1 MNNLAEPDTPN
12 AQRSRGSLR
21 DWRFWVGGIGRI
33 LLVAGV
39 LMFGFVAY
47 QLWGTGIEYR
57 QHQSTLA
64 KEFAQRQADLLG
76 TDGASPDSTIPGS
89 SDPTDETDTSLPQDP
104 NSSGTLVTPTTFP
117 DTGRKR
123 VRWPKPAP
131 GDVIAIIA
139 IPKVNKRVYA
149 VAGVDANDLK
159 QGLGH
164 YPRTPL
170 PGQLGNSAFAGHRTT
185 FGAPLFDIDKLS
197 IGDEIVVD
205 TITNQRYVYL
215 VSSSPRVVAATAGSV
230 VETTDRT
237 VATLTLTSCHPKYSA
252 KERIVVV
259 ATLDP
264 SRSGIVEP
272 PFVDPAPATTVTSTT
287 VTATTTAPTTVAPA
301 TTGSSGTSTST
312 SLARSTT
319 TAATTTTTTTTV
331 DDTISTA
338 VPGPGTPGDGF
349 PPAEEALQLSQGWLA
364 DSAAWWHVIGWGLLN
379 AAVAAA
385 GWLLARR
392 TRRWWLGLAAA
403 AAPFLLVLYFVY
415 QNVNRLMPA
424 DL

>member
-1 MNNLAEPDTPN
+1 MNDLAEPDTPN
-12 AQRSRGSLR
+12 GPGTSGSRR
-21 DWRFWVGGIGRI
+21 DWRFWVGGLGRI
-33 LLVAGV
+33 LLVIGV

-57 QHQSTLA
+57 QHTSTLA
-64 KEFAQRQADLLG
+64 KEFAERQAELLG
-76 TDGASPDSTIPGS
+76 SNETSPDSTSPDS
-89 SDPTDETDTSLPQDP
+89 NDPTGGTGTSGSQDP
-104 NSSGTLVTPTTFP
+104 SGTGTLVTPTTFP
-117 DTGRKR
+117 GTGNKR
-123 VRWPKPAP
+123 TRWPKPAP

-139 IPKVNKRVYA
+139 IPKVHKRVYA

-164 YPRTPL
+164 YPKTPL

-264 SRSGIVEP
+264 SRSGVVEP
-272 PFVDPAPATTVTSTT
+272 PLVDPTPS
-287 VTATTTAPTTVAPA
+287 TTVAPA
-301 TTGSSGTSTST
+301 TTGSSGTVASTTGSSGTST
-312 SLARSTT
+312 SVAGSSTT
-319 TAATTTTTTTTV
+319 TVATTTTTTVGDTV
-331 DDTISTA
+331 PT
-338 VPGPGTPGDGF
+338 VGPDAGNPTDGF
-349 PPAEEALQLSQGWLA
+349 PLAAGAPQLSRGWLT
-364 DSAAWWHVIGWGLLN
+364 DSAASWHVIGWGLLN
-379 AAVAAA
+379 AGVVAA

-392 TRRWWLGLAAA
+392 TRRWWLGLAVA

-415 QNVNRLMPA
+415 QNVNRLLPA

>member
-1 MNNLAEPDTPN
+1 MNDLAEPDTPN
-12 AQRSRGSLR
+12 GPGTSGSRR
-21 DWRFWVGGIGRI
+21 DWRFWVGGLGRI
-33 LLVAGV
+33 LLVIGV

-64 KEFAQRQADLLG
+64 KEFAERQAELLG
-76 TDGASPDSTIPGS
+76 SNETSPDSTSPDS
-89 SDPTDETDTSLPQDP
+89 TDPADAT
-104 NSSGTLVTPTTFP
+104 GTLVSPTTFP
-117 DTGRKR
+117 GTKNKK
-123 VRWPKPAP
+123 RWPKPAP

-139 IPKVNKRVYA
+139 IPKVHKRVYA
-149 VAGVDANDLK
+149 VAGVDSNDLK

-164 YPRTPL
+164 YPKTPL

-215 VSSSPRVVAATAGSV
+215 VSSSPRVVAANAGSV
-230 VETTDRT
+230 VETTNRT

-264 SRSGIVEP
+264 SRSGVVEP
-272 PFVDPAPATTVTSTT
+272 PFVDPAPS
-287 VTATTTAPTTVAPA
+287 TTVAPA
-301 TTGSSGTSTST
+301 TTGSSGTSTSVAG
-312 SLARSTT
+312 SSTT
-319 TAATTTTTTTTV
+319 TVATTTTTTVGDTV
-331 DDTISTA
+331 PT
-338 VPGPGTPGDGF
+338 VGPDAGNPSDGF
-349 PPAEEALQLSQGWLA
+349 PLAEDAPQLSRGWMT

-379 AAVAAA
+379 AGVVAA

-415 QNVNRLMPA
+415 QNVNRLLPA

>member
-1 MNNLAEPDTPN
+1 MNDLAEPDTPN
-12 AQRSRGSLR
+12 EPGTSGSRR
-21 DWRFWVGGIGRI
+21 DWRFWVGGLGRI
-33 LLVAGV
+33 LLVIGV

-64 KEFAQRQADLLG
+64 KEFAERQAELLG
-76 TDGASPDSTIPGS
+76 SNETSPDSTSPDS
-89 SDPTDETDTSLPQDP
+89 NDPTDAT
-104 NSSGTLVTPTTFP
+104 GTLVPPTTFP
-117 DTGRKR
+117 GTGNKR
-123 VRWPKPAP
+123 TQWPKPAP

-139 IPKVNKRVYA
+139 IPKVHKRVYA
-149 VAGVDANDLK
+149 VAGVDTNDLK

-164 YPRTPL
+164 YPKTPL

-264 SRSGIVEP
+264 SRSGVVEP
-272 PFVDPAPATTVTSTT
+272 PFVDPAPS
-287 VTATTTAPTTVAPA
+287 TTAPS
-301 TTGSSGTSTST
+301 TTGSSGASTSVAG
-312 SLARSTT
+312 SSTT
-319 TAATTTTTTTTV
+319 AVATTTTTTV
-331 DDTISTA
+331 DDA
-338 VPGPGTPGDGF
+338 VPTVGPDAGNPGDEF
-349 PPAEEALQLSQGWLA
+349 PLGEDAPQLSRGWLT
-364 DSAAWWHVIGWGLLN
+364 DSAAWWHVIGWGFLN
-379 AAVAAA
+379 AGVAAA

-415 QNVNRLMPA
+415 QNVNRLLPA

>member
-1 MNNLAEPDTPN
+1 MNYLTEPETPN
-12 AQRSRGSLR
+12 EPGTSGSRR
-21 DWRFWVGGIGRI
+21 DWRFWVGGFGRI
-33 LLVAGV
+33 LLVIGV

-64 KEFAQRQADLLG
+64 KEFAERQAELLG
-76 TDGASPDSTIPGS
+76 SNETSPDSTSPDS
-89 SDPTDETDTSLPQDP
+89 TDPADAT
-104 NSSGTLVTPTTFP
+104 GTLVSPTTFP
-117 DTGRKR
+117 GTKNKK
-123 VRWPKPAP
+123 RWPKPAP

-139 IPKVNKRVYA
+139 IPKVHKRVYA
-149 VAGVDANDLK
+149 VAGVDSNDLK

-164 YPRTPL
+164 YPKTPL

-215 VSSSPRVVAATAGSV
+215 VSSSPRVVAANAGSV
-230 VETTDRT
+230 VETTNRT

-264 SRSGIVEP
+264 SRSGVVEP
-272 PFVDPAPATTVTSTT
+272 PFVDPAPS
-287 VTATTTAPTTVAPA
+287 TTVAPA
-301 TTGSSGTSTST
+301 TTGSSGTSTSVAG
-312 SLARSTT
+312 SSTT
-319 TAATTTTTTTTV
+319 TVATTTTTTVGDTV
-331 DDTISTA
+331 PT
-338 VPGPGTPGDGF
+338 VGPDAGNPSDGF
-349 PPAEEALQLSQGWLA
+349 PLAEDAPQLSRGWMT

-379 AAVAAA
+379 AGVVAA

-392 TRRWWLGLAAA
+392 ARRWWLGLAVA

-415 QNVNRLMPA
+415 QNVNRLLPA

>member
-1 MNNLAEPDTPN
+1 MNYLTEPETPN
-12 AQRSRGSLR
+12 EPGTSGSRR
-21 DWRFWVGGIGRI
+21 DWRFWVGGFGRI
-33 LLVAGV
+33 LLVIGV

-64 KEFAQRQADLLG
+64 KEFAERQAELLG
-76 TDGASPDSTIPGS
+76 SNETSPDSTSPDS
-89 SDPTDETDTSLPQDP
+89 TDPADAT
-104 NSSGTLVTPTTFP
+104 GTLVSPTTFP
-117 DTGRKR
+117 GTKNKK
-123 VRWPKPAP
+123 RWPKPAP

-139 IPKVNKRVYA
+139 IPKVHKRVYA
-149 VAGVDANDLK
+149 VAGVDSNDLK

-164 YPRTPL
+164 YPKTPL

-215 VSSSPRVVAATAGSV
+215 VSSSPRVVAANAGSV
-230 VETTDRT
+230 VETTNRT

-264 SRSGIVEP
+264 SRSGVVEP
-272 PFVDPAPATTVTSTT
+272 PFVDPAPS
-287 VTATTTAPTTVAPA
+287 TTVAPA
-301 TTGSSGTSTST
+301 TTGSSGTSTSVAG
-312 SLARSTT
+312 SSTT
-319 TAATTTTTTTTV
+319 TVATTTTTTVGDTV
-331 DDTISTA
+331 PT
-338 VPGPGTPGDGF
+338 VGPDAGNPSDGF
-349 PPAEEALQLSQGWLA
+349 PLAEDAPQLSRGWMT

-379 AAVAAA
+379 AGVVAA

-392 TRRWWLGLAAA
+392 TRRWWLGLAVA

-415 QNVNRLMPA
+415 QNVNRLLPA

>member
-1 MNNLAEPDTPN
+1 MNDLAEPDTPN
-12 AQRSRGSLR
+12 ELDASGSRR
-21 DWRFWVGGIGRI
+21 DWRFWVGGLGRI
-33 LLVAGV
+33 LLVIGV

-64 KEFAQRQADLLG
+64 KEFAERQAELLG
-76 TDGASPDSTIPGS
+76 SNETPPDSTSPDSN
-89 SDPTDETDTSLPQDP
+89 DPTGGT
-104 NSSGTLVTPTTFP
+104 GTLVTPTTFP
-117 DTGRKR
+117 GTGNKR
-123 VRWPKPAP
+123 TPWPKPTP
-131 GDVIAIIA
+131 GDVLAIIA

-164 YPRTPL
+164 FPRTPL

-197 IGDEIVVD
+197 IGDEIIVD

-215 VSSSPRVVAATAGSV
+215 VSSSPRVVPATAGSV

-264 SRSGIVEP
+264 SRSGVVEP
-272 PFVDPAPATTVTSTT
+272 PFIDPAPSTT
-287 VTATTTAPTTVAPA
+287 VAPTTVAPA
-301 TTGSSGTSTST
+301 STGLPDTSTSVAG
-312 SLARSTT
+312 SSTT
-319 TAATTTTTTTTV
+319 TVATTTTTTVGDTV
-331 DDTISTA
+331 PT
-338 VPGPGTPGDGF
+338 VGPNAGTPGGGL
-349 PPAEEALQLSQGWLA
+349 PLGEESPQLSRGWLA
-364 DSAAWWHVIGWGLLN
+364 DSAAWWHVVGWGLLT
-379 AAVAAA
+379 AGVAAA

-403 AAPFLLVLYFVY
+403 AVPFLLLLYFVY
-415 QNVNRLMPA
+415 QNVNRLLPA

>member
-1 MNNLAEPDTPN
+1 MNDLAEPDTPN
-12 AQRSRGSLR
+12 GPGTSGSRR
-21 DWRFWVGGIGRI
+21 DWRFWVGGFGRI
-33 LLVAGV
+33 LLVTGV

-64 KEFAQRQADLLG
+64 KEFAERQADLLR
-76 TDGASPDSTIPGS
+76 TDGTSPDSTIPGS
-89 SDPTDETDTSLPQDP
+89 SDPTDETDTSVPQDP

-164 YPRTPL
+164 YPKTPL

-264 SRSGIVEP
+264 SRSGVVEP
-272 PFVDPAPATTVTSTT
+272 PFVDPAPSTTAPSTT
-287 VTATTTAPTTVAPA
+287 VAPATVAPA
-301 TTGSSGTSTST
+301 TTGSVGASTSVAA
-312 SLARSTT
+312 SSTT
-319 TAATTTTTTTTV
+319 GATTTTTVGDTIPTTV
-331 DDTISTA
+331 PDA
-338 VPGPGTPGDGF
+338 GTPGDGF

-415 QNVNRLMPA
+415 QNVNRLLPA